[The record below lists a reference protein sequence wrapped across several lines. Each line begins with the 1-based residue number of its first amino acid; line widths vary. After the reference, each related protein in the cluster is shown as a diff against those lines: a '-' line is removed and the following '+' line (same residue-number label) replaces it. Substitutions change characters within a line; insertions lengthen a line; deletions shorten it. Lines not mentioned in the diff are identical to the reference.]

1 MSSGIPSFF
10 KTPRHRSF
18 EYKPMYYDEQKE
30 RKEELERLVEENRT
44 GTVSDDARLNRLRS
58 KINQR
63 WGMHSKTNLKQQTYN
78 QKMRLVAI
86 LGFLAAL
93 VWFFFNWA

>member
-18 EYKPMYYDEQKE
+18 DYKPMYYDEQKE

-44 GTVSDDARLNRLRS
+44 GNVSDDARLNRLRS

-63 WGMHSKTNLKQQTYN
+63 WGGNSRTNLKKQTYN
-78 QKMRLVAI
+78 QKMRLFAI
-86 LGFLAAL
+86 LGMLAGL
-93 VWFFFNWA
+93 VWFFFNWV